1 MADVKK
7 IIKGVVDLPSH
18 LKEAVESAHAPKVF
32 YSTAGRLADKISEA
46 NPKMSEYEVM
56 RRAFDQSTKK
66 LDWERVDKPALEK
79 TYGDLGGSTFT
90 DSKVKR
96 MRNTPAVVEERK
108 RAANEFLD
116 QPTEPWVPPKP
127 ELQAFDRSSI
137 KDALEGFP
145 DVPQSVFPRDIPPR
159 ASTKHVDELYT
170 DPANREL
177 IKKQIMR
184 GLPLGGESFYAS
196 LYPVKQA
203 VLEAGMPASK
213 FDSWVHSMAPAS
225 ARNSI
230 MNEMAVGQ
238 FLRNLHSQGI
248 PLTPENVKR
257 EMAAFK
263 EQFGIGL
270 PLFDGHRLGV
280 ANVLENNLNLRD
292 LSQANIPTN
301 YKIPTYGAQKT
312 GDFAH
317 SATLDVHEAAGQTQ
331 GSRSH
336 PYFTE
341 AGGFG
346 NTEYNAGEQGF
357 LGIAKELGLP
367 GGMAQA
373 GRWFGGGELTGLK
386 SPRGDALDLL
396 EKQFAFSLLHQG
408 RQPNPANIRSEVLK
422 QIETGEGMLLPWY
435 RKEGMPDVRTT
446 GLQRKDGGQVE
457 HMQAGGIKKGLGVL
471 EDVANSL
478 LKPKPALS
486 PYQLAN
492 QKAPL
497 FGQSADP
504 YARSLQQGFEHGW
517 NHGTTGDITS
527 FDRALLGETTG
538 ANSAKKGFFFARDP
552 QNPPEHLKYKSNDPQ
567 TIEMLR
573 KAGVD
578 VDEYNKVSFEG
589 HGADTAS
596 GYSVLGGDRE
606 YKEALR
612 KAKAAETRGNWDEQE
627 KWSQIAED
635 HEISRMNRDQGLVAK
650 HNDARDVMLDKIQR
664 GFYDPMAGKS
674 QAELSAF
681 DRKYEKMF
689 PANWWNSPFS
699 QQLSSIKS
707 NVINHLGE
715 TNAAPVLDAIKQF
728 ELARNERMLAE
739 NIQSGSNVIPAALR
753 YKNPL
758 VHDFQ
763 GNTYRD
769 QTYSDLVDQ
778 ALKNNHD
785 ALILKNTYDSGA
797 GTSKLI
803 DVGVVFD
810 PKNIRSKFAA
820 FDPEH
825 IDSADISKAEGGRVE
840 HMQAGGLKTLMGE
853 VLNKGGTYAARRLQR
868 AADEI
873 PNLEKLFQEE
883 ALRRA
888 FAGGDNASAVMTMNP
903 ADFEKYSI
911 PIHPYFTTKKF
922 PTLVKDDYSTDD
934 WVKHLKT
941 VQGYDQVPHLAV
953 DKGEVGAD
961 MLPIIIGHEGRH
973 RNRALADK
981 GVTSSLIQFKPRG
994 DLREALPLESQE
1006 QYIDS
1011 IRKEMQLTGNR
1022 VKPEQYYDPV
1032 ADQEVRRRAIAM
1044 PDLYAEGGV
1053 VHKQVGGAMGVLERV
1068 AAMKA
1073 ANAAAKTPKLL
1084 APLERQYALEQFK
1097 AGSADPRQFYHGSRQ
1112 YYTDDV
1118 TGKTMRAPEQG
1129 FTNLQTPSQLKNWN
1143 YENNADAVFLTPES
1157 SFSNAFAGDI
1167 KDELARPAVYPVHAQ
1182 VKNPFDIHN
1191 KDHAKALIDAYR
1203 RLHIAP
1209 DDVEKLGRFEKD
1221 VAFAQRDPANWAT
1234 LENNRVQ
1241 DAIKSLGH
1249 DSFYVTENGVKNLGV
1264 YNPNLVK
1271 SSLGNRGTFDIN
1283 EADMSKAEGGAVHSQ
1298 AEDGDIMR
1306 QLFDHALDNGDIHEM
1321 THAMLVKQHEAEYG

>member
-56 RRAFDQSTKK
+56 RRAFNQSTQK

-331 GSRSH
+331 GSRYH

-357 LGIAKELGLP
+357 LGIAKELGVP

-408 RQPNPANIRSEVLK
+408 RQPNPANIRAEVLK
-422 QIETGEGMLLPWY
+422 QIETGEGTLLPWY

-457 HMQAGGIKKGLGVL
+457 HMQAGGIKKAIGALGELTTVSRAPTVYEIAHQVAQRNAAKPVELGGLGL
-471 EDVANSL
+471 HADNTAMDRA
-478 LKPKPALS
+478 KAL
-486 PYQLAN
+486 
-492 QKAPL
+492 
-497 FGQSADP
+497 
-504 YARSLQQGFEHGW
+504 GFEHQTY
-517 NHGTTGDITS
+517 HGTDTPDIQA
-527 FDRALLGETTG
+527 FDPSKTKMWNAIFSSTNPKEASDFSRLAISKERAKQMGHESSPNVMPLMLRNTDYAT
-538 ANSAKKGFFFARDP
+538 
-552 QNPPEHLKYKSNDPQ
+552 PEHLNPASIDSARKSG
-567 TIEMLR
+567 
-573 KAGVD
+573 KAGVTHD
-578 VDEYNKVSFEG
+578 SW
-589 HGADTAS
+589 AIT
-596 GYSVLGGDRE
+596 
-606 YKEALR
+606 
-612 KAKAAETRGNWDEQE
+612 
-627 KWSQIAED
+627 
-635 HEISRMNRDQGLVAK
+635 
-650 HNDARDVMLDKIQR
+650 LD
-664 GFYDPMAGKS
+664 
-674 QAELSAF
+674 
-681 DRKYEKMF
+681 
-689 PANWWNSPFS
+689 PA
-699 QQLSSIKS
+699 
-707 NVINHLGE
+707 
-715 TNAAPVLDAIKQF
+715 T
-728 ELARNERMLAE
+728 
-739 NIQSGSNVIPAALR
+739 
-753 YKNPL
+753 
-758 VHDFQ
+758 
-763 GNTYRD
+763 
-769 QTYSDLVDQ
+769 
-778 ALKNNHD
+778 
-785 ALILKNTYDSGA
+785 
-797 GTSKLI
+797 
-803 DVGVVFD
+803 
-810 PKNIRSKFAA
+810 IRSRFAA
-820 FDPEH
+820 FDPAELSSPE
-825 IDSADISKAEGGRVE
+825 ILKAEGGKVE

-853 VLNKGGTYAARRLQR
+853 VLNRGGSYAARRLER

-873 PNLEKLFQEE
+873 PNLENLYQEQ
-883 ALRRA
+883 ALKRA
-888 FAGGDNASAVMTMNP
+888 FIGDNAQALMTMKP
-903 ADFEKYSI
+903 SEFEKYSAPLI
-911 PIHPYFTTKKF
+911 KPELINRIYRPYENTNEGVVRNQELDYGDYIKSLIGVQKSQGFEDVPFLQINKKQQG
-922 PTLVKDDYSTDD
+922 ST
-934 WVKHLKT
+934 
-941 VQGYDQVPHLAV
+941 G
-953 DKGEVGAD
+953 
-961 MLPIIIGHEGRH
+961 LPFISGHEGRH
-973 RNRALADK
+973 RSRAMDAA
-981 GVTSSLIQFKPRG
+981 GEQASLVQLLPRAE
-994 DLREALPLESQE
+994 LREPFPRKAQDEYIQAL
-1006 QYIDS
+1006 
-1011 IRKEMQLTGNR
+1011 KNEMSLTGNR
-1022 VKPEQYYDPV
+1022 VKPERYFDNLLQKDV
-1032 ADQEVRRRAIAM
+1032 NRRAVDL
-1044 PDLYAEGGV
+1044 PDLY
-1053 VHKQVGGAMGVLERV
+1053 
-1068 AAMKA
+1068 
-1073 ANAAAKTPKLL
+1073 
-1084 APLERQYALEQFK
+1084 
-1097 AGSADPRQFYHGSRQ
+1097 
-1112 YYTDDV
+1112 
-1118 TGKTMRAPEQG
+1118 
-1129 FTNLQTPSQLKNWN
+1129 
-1143 YENNADAVFLTPES
+1143 
-1157 SFSNAFAGDI
+1157 
-1167 KDELARPAVYPVHAQ
+1167 
-1182 VKNPFDIHN
+1182 
-1191 KDHAKALIDAYR
+1191 
-1203 RLHIAP
+1203 
-1209 DDVEKLGRFEKD
+1209 
-1221 VAFAQRDPANWAT
+1221 
-1234 LENNRVQ
+1234 
-1241 DAIKSLGH
+1241 
-1249 DSFYVTENGVKNLGV
+1249 
-1264 YNPNLVK
+1264 
-1271 SSLGNRGTFDIN
+1271 
-1283 EADMSKAEGGAVHSQ
+1283 AEGGAVHSQ

-1306 QLFDHALDNGDIHEM
+1306 QLFDHALDKGDIHEM

>member
-552 QNPPEHLKYKSNDPQ
+552 QNPPKHLKYKSNDPQ

-627 KWSQIAED
+627 KWS
-635 HEISRMNRDQGLVAK
+635 ST
-650 HNDARDVMLDKIQR
+650 
-664 GFYDPMAGKS
+664 
-674 QAELSAF
+674 EL
-681 DRKYEKMF
+681 
-689 PANWWNSPFS
+689 
-699 QQLSSIKS
+699 
-707 NVINHLGE
+707 
-715 TNAAPVLDAIKQF
+715 
-728 ELARNERMLAE
+728 
-739 NIQSGSNVIPAALR
+739 
-753 YKNPL
+753 
-758 VHDFQ
+758 
-763 GNTYRD
+763 
-769 QTYSDLVDQ
+769 
-778 ALKNNHD
+778 
-785 ALILKNTYDSGA
+785 
-797 GTSKLI
+797 
-803 DVGVVFD
+803 
-810 PKNIRSKFAA
+810 
-820 FDPEH
+820 
-825 IDSADISKAEGGRVE
+825 
-840 HMQAGGLKTLMGE
+840 
-853 VLNKGGTYAARRLQR
+853 
-868 AADEI
+868 
-873 PNLEKLFQEE
+873 
-883 ALRRA
+883 
-888 FAGGDNASAVMTMNP
+888 
-903 ADFEKYSI
+903 
-911 PIHPYFTTKKF
+911 
-922 PTLVKDDYSTDD
+922 
-934 WVKHLKT
+934 
-941 VQGYDQVPHLAV
+941 
-953 DKGEVGAD
+953 
-961 MLPIIIGHEGRH
+961 
-973 RNRALADK
+973 
-981 GVTSSLIQFKPRG
+981 
-994 DLREALPLESQE
+994 
-1006 QYIDS
+1006 
-1011 IRKEMQLTGNR
+1011 
-1022 VKPEQYYDPV
+1022 
-1032 ADQEVRRRAIAM
+1032 
-1044 PDLYAEGGV
+1044 
-1053 VHKQVGGAMGVLERV
+1053 
-1068 AAMKA
+1068 
-1073 ANAAAKTPKLL
+1073 
-1084 APLERQYALEQFK
+1084 
-1097 AGSADPRQFYHGSRQ
+1097 
-1112 YYTDDV
+1112 
-1118 TGKTMRAPEQG
+1118 
-1129 FTNLQTPSQLKNWN
+1129 
-1143 YENNADAVFLTPES
+1143 
-1157 SFSNAFAGDI
+1157 
-1167 KDELARPAVYPVHAQ
+1167 
-1182 VKNPFDIHN
+1182 
-1191 KDHAKALIDAYR
+1191 
-1203 RLHIAP
+1203 
-1209 DDVEKLGRFEKD
+1209 
-1221 VAFAQRDPANWAT
+1221 
-1234 LENNRVQ
+1234 
-1241 DAIKSLGH
+1241 
-1249 DSFYVTENGVKNLGV
+1249 
-1264 YNPNLVK
+1264 
-1271 SSLGNRGTFDIN
+1271 
-1283 EADMSKAEGGAVHSQ
+1283 
-1298 AEDGDIMR
+1298 
-1306 QLFDHALDNGDIHEM
+1306 
-1321 THAMLVKQHEAEYG
+1321 